1 MRKVLVLSTAAVEEN
16 LLEKISAADW
26 EVYSAQEATPAR
38 ALLTEHSFE
47 VGLAILFSCES
58 ERAIQWLVDL
68 ILARRKMQWVMVL
81 SRQCVERKLL
91 STVIAE
97 HCYDYHTLPIEPQ
110 RLVVTLGHAYGM
122 ATLTE
127 NTLRQQRELESQYG
141 LIGNSLV
148 MQTLFR
154 GIQKAAEVD
163 VPVLITGESGTGKEL
178 SARAIH
184 EYSARAASSFITMNC
199 AALPVNLLQSE
210 LFGHEKEPSPAR
222 TTAGSD

>member
-1 MRKVLVLSTAAVEEN
+1 MRKVLILSTAALEEN

-26 EVYSAQEATPAR
+26 EVSWAQDAVPAR
-38 ALLTEHSFE
+38 ALLTENTFE

-81 SRQCVERKLL
+81 SRQCLERKLL
-91 STVIAE
+91 STIIAE

-110 RLVVTLGHAYGM
+110 RLIVTLGHAYGM
-122 ATLTE
+122 AMLTE

-163 VPVLITGESGTGKEL
+163 VPVLITGESGTGKEQ

-184 EYSARAASSFITMNC
+184 EYSS
-199 AALPVNLLQSE
+199 
-210 LFGHEKEPSPAR
+210 
-222 TTAGSD
+222 